1 MILYRIPHGEFV
13 GGMVH
18 TNVSP
23 SITTSSFNEN
33 NFIVNIKKIDET
45 ADKNNQASDNTEGRS
60 LRTTEESV
68 LCDGNITDPVGRDGK
83 RWGNSSNVPC
93 RKAILT
99 RERTEYGREMRNKY
113 DSHQVGFCDNM
124 KTRNPRKDGLSNT
137 ITSFAT
143 DNLVLIV
150 RRYDDRWKKDGTPSS
165 IGEG

>member
-83 RWGNSSNVPC
+83 RWGKVP
-93 RKAILT
+93 
-99 RERTEYGREMRNKY
+99 M
-113 DSHQVGFCDNM
+113 F
-124 KTRNPRKDGLSNT
+124 
-137 ITSFAT
+137 
-143 DNLVLIV
+143 LVV
-150 RRYDDRWKKDGTPSS
+150 RRFSPGKEQSTAEK
-165 IGEG
+165 

>member
-1 MILYRIPHGEFV
+1 MILFRIPHGEFV
-13 GGMVH
+13 GGMIH

-45 ADKNNQASDNTEGRS
+45 AVKNNQASGDSQEGTLRSTEK
-60 LRTTEESV
+60 SV
-68 LCDGNITDPVGRDGK
+68 LSEGNFTDTIRGDGK
-83 RWGNSSNVPC
+83 RWWNDSDVPC
-93 RKAILT
+93 RKAILA
-99 RERTEYGREMRNKY
+99 RERTEFGREMRNKY

-124 KTRNPRKDGLSNT
+124 NTRNPRKDGLSNT
-137 ITSFAT
+137 LTSFT
-143 DNLVLIV
+143 TNNLVLIV